1 MNTTTDT
8 EKLTLESDLE
18 ADSASVYRDSLIN
31 EFSLQTNT
39 LKTILNQG
47 VPPKEYEEMTSVIEA
62 IEKASETIDTVWQ
75 RHHST
80 N

>member
-1 MNTTTDT
+1 MNTDSET

-18 ADSASVYRDSLIN
+18 ADTTSVYRDSLIN

-39 LKTILNQG
+39 LKATLNQG
-47 VPPKEYEEMTSVIEA
+47 VTPKEYEEMTSVIDA
-62 IEKASETIDTVWQ
+62 IERASETIDMVWQ
-75 RHHST
+75 RYHST

>member
-1 MNTTTDT
+1 MNTDSET

-18 ADSASVYRDSLIN
+18 ADTTSVYRDSLIN

-39 LKTILNQG
+39 LKATLNQG
-47 VPPKEYEEMTSVIEA
+47 VTPKEYEEMTSVIDA
-62 IEKASETIDTVWQ
+62 IERASETIDTVWQ
-75 RHHST
+75 RYHST